1 MPEWLPFTLAPRST
15 SISLHSSSQTGA
27 ACRMVLLLATEA
39 VARSPTAAQMR
50 ALPARLPA
58 ACADGRRCPACL
70 LAFCRPAP
78 DCAVPHTLRLRPA
91 RPLQAAP
98 ASALRLGTPEA
109 MPLPVLQLVVP
120 AAVAA
125 ACCLGSALLQGARR
139 RRQTRRQEAVRA
151 DWRAESDLSFAAAKK
166 GAMLDLAQ
174 LNSSDPAAF
183 YVPPQSAAP
192 PDCCATVDGVRLP
205 LDSGPLAKECDILQD
220 IIKAFND
227 GELASSSVRGG
238 RSSSRVE
245 AQPARQSIDGRCMLG
260 KRCMR
265 RLILLSPRCLQL
277 LRWPSHCSQFT
288 TCNPCTPGLPT
299 AVGPRPVPHVQ
310 GRHLAG
316 GCLPDV
322 AGAQAQQQGRP
333 CQPGDLGSGRAAAGR
348 GTAGALPGL
357 PPAAENHRQVPRG

>member
-1 MPEWLPFTLAPRST
+1 M
-15 SISLHSSSQTGA
+15 
-27 ACRMVLLLATEA
+27 LLAAEA
-39 VARSPTAAQMR
+39 LARSSTAAPKSMR
-50 ALPARLPA
+50 CSCPLGFRQHAQ
-58 ACADGRRCPACL
+58 GGGGPACL
-70 LAFCRPAP
+70 LAFCRSAP
-78 DCAVPHTLRLRPA
+78 DCEAPQTRRLHSA
-91 RPLQAAP
+91 RPP
-98 ASALRLGTPEA
+98 GSARAHFGWDPEA
-109 MPLPVLQLVVP
+109 MPLPALQLVVP

-183 YVPPQSAAP
+183 YVPPHSAAP

-220 IIKAFND
+220 IIKAYND

-238 RSSSRVE
+238 RSSLRVE

-299 AVGPRPVPHVQ
+299 AGGPGPVCYVQ
-310 GRHLAG
+310 GRQLAG
-316 GCLPDV
+316 GRLPAV
-322 AGAQAQQQGRP
+322 AGA
-333 CQPGDLGSGRAAAGR
+333 
-348 GTAGALPGL
+348 
-357 PPAAENHRQVPRG
+357 